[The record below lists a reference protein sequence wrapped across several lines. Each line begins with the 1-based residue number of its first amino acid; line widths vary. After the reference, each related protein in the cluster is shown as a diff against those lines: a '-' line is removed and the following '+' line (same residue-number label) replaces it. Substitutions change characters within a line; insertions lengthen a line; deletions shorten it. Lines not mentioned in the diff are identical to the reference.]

1 MITANRKYSTFIQKN
16 QLDPK
21 SIKIEDSWKEVLHE
35 EFQKQYFS
43 ELVGFIKSEKA
54 EGKTIYPP
62 GPNIFQ
68 AFNTTPWDKVKVIIL
83 GQDPYHNPGQAM
95 GLSFSV
101 PQGTKLPPSLKNIFR
116 EIKTDV
122 GIELPDH
129 GDLNS
134 WASQGVFLLNSMLT
148 VEEKKPGSHKKI
160 GWQEFTNA
168 VIRLLSDKK
177 EGLVFLL
184 WGNFA
189 KSKKDLID
197 GSKHLIL
204 EAAHPSPL
212 ARGAF
217 FGSKHFSKTNDF
229 LISKNQKI
237 IDWQT

>member
-1 MITANRKYSTFIQKN
+1 M
-16 QLDPK
+16 DPNN
-21 SIKIEDSWKEVLHE
+21 IKIEDSWKIILTE
-35 EFQKQYFS
+35 EFQKQYFND
-43 ELVGFIKSEKA
+43 LVSFIKSEKA

-68 AFNTTPWDKVKVIIL
+68 AFNSTPWEKVKVIIL

-116 EIKTDV
+116 EIKTDL
-122 GIELPDH
+122 GIDLPDH

-134 WASQGVFLLNSMLT
+134 WASQGVFLLNAMLT

-168 VIRLLSDKK
+168 VIKILSEKK

-217 FGSKHFSKTNDF
+217 FGSKHFSKTNDY
-229 LISKNQKI
+229 LNSKNQKI
-237 IDWQT
+237 INWQT